1 MTEWLSQVIS
11 LFNHTLAA
19 VLAQPVLGLF
29 LGLLVFLAVCYLLI
43 YIFHQGRKGRL

>member
-1 MTEWLSQVIS
+1 MTEWFSQVFD

-19 VLAQPVLGLF
+19 VLAFPPLRLF
-29 LGLLVFLAVCYLLI
+29 LGVPLFLTVTALLM

>member
-1 MTEWLSQVIS
+1 MMDWLSQVFD

-19 VLAQPVLGLF
+19 ALDFPPLRLFMGVLLF
-29 LGLLVFLAVCYLLI
+29 LTITALLM

>member
-1 MTEWLSQVIS
+1 MTEWLSQVID

-19 VLAQPVLGLF
+19 ALAQPVLRLF
-29 LGLLVFLAVCYLLI
+29 LGVLLFLTVLSLLM

>member
-1 MTEWLSQVIS
+1 MTEWLSQVIG

-19 VLAQPVLGLF
+19 ILAQPVLGLF
-29 LGLLVFLAVCYLLI
+29 LGLLVFLTVCSLLM

>member
-1 MTEWLSQVIS
+1 MSEWLSQVID

-19 VLAQPVLGLF
+19 ALSQPVLRLF
-29 LGLLVFLAVCYLLI
+29 LGVLLFLTILSLLM